1 MNYIGIYKIITYN
14 SLYIYHINPPQASD
28 TSSICGAFFF
38 AYNIFFT
45 IFVLRKNTYSM
56 ILQTMMPILIPMSH
70 GHSGPWTANHT
81 KAIIAFTLALGLCWL
96 ITAFFNYLAK
106 RKYDYSFREIITP
119 LGGHSGSWVA
129 TDILGLFFLVL
140 AGIEIVFGIS
150 YGIYSIL

>member
-1 MNYIGIYKIITYN
+1 MNYIGIYKIFTYN

-28 TSSICGAFFF
+28 TSSICGAFF

-56 ILQTMMPILIPMSH
+56 LLQTVMPILIPMSD
-70 GHSGPWTANHT
+70 GPSGPWTMTET
-81 KAIIAFTLALGLCWL
+81 KVTIAFTIALGLCWL

-119 LGGHSGSWVA
+119 LGDHSGSWVA

-140 AGIEIVFGIS
+140 AGIEIIFGIS